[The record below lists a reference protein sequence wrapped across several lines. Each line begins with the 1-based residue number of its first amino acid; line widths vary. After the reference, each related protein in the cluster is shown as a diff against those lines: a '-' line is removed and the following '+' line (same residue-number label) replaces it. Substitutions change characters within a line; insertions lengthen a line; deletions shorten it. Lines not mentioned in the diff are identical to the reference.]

1 MIAVRLQFAQSS
13 VREAARRGK
22 GGLGNFIRLPELQQL
37 AGGQEPGAKS
47 VCVTAAGESR
57 GGRHAV
63 AEQVA
68 AADTLYIYR
77 GESNQHLPTPRP
89 GAETDCQPSSVLR
102 RHGHIRTLSYS
113 SCRPAEAGGWSWR
126 LRRLIAA
133 VMREPRPWLVISAGG
148 ELFNETLISI
158 SRLR

>member
-37 AGGQEPGAKS
+37 AGSQEPGAKS

-57 GGRHAV
+57 GGGMKLNRSRQQTRFIFTEGKAISICRLRV
-63 AEQVA
+63 RARKLIVSGA
-68 AADTLYIYR
+68 AFCGDTDTSSPSPI
-77 GESNQHLPTPRP
+77 PRA
-89 GAETDCQPSSVLR
+89 GR
-102 RHGHIRTLSYS
+102 RRL
-113 SCRPAEAGGWSWR
+113 GWSWR

-133 VMREPRPWLVISAGG
+133 VMREPRPWRMISAGG

>member
-1 MIAVRLQFAQSS
+1 M
-13 VREAARRGK
+13 
-22 GGLGNFIRLPELQQL
+22 
-37 AGGQEPGAKS
+37 AG
-47 VCVTAAGESR
+47 T
-57 GGRHAV
+57 RHE

-113 SCRPAEAGGWSWR
+113 SCRPAEAGLELEAEEADSSGHER
-126 LRRLIAA
+126 T
-133 VMREPRPWLVISAGG
+133 SAL
-148 ELFNETLISI
+148 EDD
-158 SRLR
+158 